1 MVFLLHYLF
10 LFGGCTLKEPCCRFV
25 KVEKIKDQLL
35 QCNKETCWVPD
46 FVKVFY
52 GFMLLSPDSAMRRKP
67 CMEKR
72 CAQALFIALN
82 RILRPTLEFR
92 WP

>member
-1 MVFLLHYLF
+1 MVFLLRYLF
-10 LFGGCTLKEPCCRFV
+10 LFGGYTLKELCCRFV

-35 QCNKETCWVPD
+35 ECNKETYWVPD

-52 GFMLLSPDSAMRRKP
+52 GFLLLSPDNAMRRKH

-72 CAQALFIALN
+72 CVQALLIALN
-82 RILRPTLEFR
+82 CILRPMLEFR
-92 WP
+92 WL